1 MFSSNSQGQLP
12 IHTNEAQHSPHG
24 GSQKN
29 RISKGLEAESAT
41 QAYVSGLAQIK
52 EANYDERTPQ
62 ATLTEVRANYNSCS
76 ENRAK
81 QVQLL
86 DNDHVTDPDS
96 VPLGEDA
103 RVGDVKWK

>member
-1 MFSSNSQGQLP
+1 MD
-12 IHTNEAQHSPHG
+12 A
-24 GSQKN
+24 
-29 RISKGLEAESAT
+29 AA

-86 DNDHVTDPDS
+86 DNEYVSDPDS
-96 VPLGEDA
+96 GQSCGDP
-103 RVGDVKWK
+103 RVGDAKWN